1 MILSFAHPFLLSDHA
16 VVLRGSCREGCLVVY
31 ILLHYVYSPVPQ
43 PGSLGPRC
51 ARLCQSCLVFELIH
65 SDHVTS
71 LRDEHCEKW
80 LSRYFFSRI
89 TFPKVYP
96 CFVLKATPERIW
108 SGVRARATALL
119 RYLVNLLVP
128 FVPGPESIWLLQ
140 RVSASVFLWSCVSAP
155 LLPQS
160 VWCAHDR
167 ATALK

>member
-1 MILSFAHPFLLSDHA
+1 M
-16 VVLRGSCREGCLVVY
+16 Y

-140 RVSASVFLWSCVSAP
+140 RVCLSSGERVSFPVVLCLVQRVSGYCREYLPRCSCGVVSLPPSFLNPFGVRTTE
-155 LLPQS
+155 LL
-160 VWCAHDR
+160 H
-167 ATALK
+167 